1 MATTAPPTR
10 EHLRDAVG
18 FGGIVPTGAVAR
30 GGDTLVAALG
40 VEHHADGTVVP
51 LLALSDAPGLLE
63 WNPSMGL
70 VIRDDRGDRYEAH
83 VLTSASSLGQLCVTL
98 WIEPALPPDARRL
111 ELVVDG
117 VVRINPTRGGGGGV
131 ARPLAGGPWSL
142 LIDLLPER
150 TVADAPPQPAAGSL
164 PGQADSV
171 PIRAHGVFIDVVPVG
186 QARLGSGIA
195 VCVLAVERYW
205 DRAVA
210 TLVALGPTGDEGNAP
225 AIGRARIEVWDDRG
239 HTYRVTPV
247 QGASRGAWSEVAAE
261 IVPAIPPDADALA
274 MRVSDLPLGADSGR
288 RNDVPGPFTFGIRL
302 PAAS

>member
-1 MATTAPPTR
+1 MATTAPLTR

-40 VEHHADGTVVP
+40 VEHHADGAVVQ

-83 VLTSASSLGQLCVTL
+83 VLTLASSLGQLCATL
-98 WIEPALPPDARRL
+98 WIEPALPPESRSL
-111 ELVVDG
+111 ELVVEG
-117 VVRINPTRGGGGGV
+117 MVRINPTRGGGRGV

-142 LIDLLPER
+142 VLDLLPER
-150 TVADAPPQPAAGSL
+150 TVADVPPQPVDG
-164 PGQADSV
+164 PVRGQADSV
-171 PIRAHGVFIDVVPVG
+171 PVRAHSVFIDVVPVG
-186 QARLGSGIA
+186 QARLGSGLA

-205 DRAVA
+205 DRAVV
-210 TLVALGPTGDEGNAP
+210 TLVALGPVGDDANVP

-239 HTYRVTPV
+239 HRYRVTPV
-247 QGASRGAWSEVAAE
+247 QGAARGVWSEVAAE
-261 IVPAIPPDADALA
+261 IVPAIAPDAGVLAL
-274 MRVSDLPLGADSGR
+274 RVSDLPLGADSGR

-302 PAAS
+302 AAG

>member
-1 MATTAPPTR
+1 MATTAPLTR

-40 VEHHADGTVVP
+40 VEHHADGAVVQ

-83 VLTSASSLGQLCVTL
+83 VLTLASSLGQLCATL
-98 WIEPALPPDARRL
+98 WIEPALPPESRSL
-111 ELVVDG
+111 ELVVEG
-117 VVRINPTRGGGGGV
+117 MVRINPTRGGGRGV

-142 LIDLLPER
+142 VLDLLPER
-150 TVADAPPQPAAGSL
+150 TVADVPPQPVDG
-164 PGQADSV
+164 PVRGQADSV
-171 PIRAHGVFIDVVPVG
+171 PVRAHSVFIDVVPVG
-186 QARLGSGIA
+186 QARLGSGLA

-205 DRAVA
+205 DRAVV
-210 TLVALGPTGDEGNAP
+210 TLVALGPVGDDANVP
-225 AIGRARIEVWDDRG
+225 AIGRARVEVWDDRG
-239 HTYRVTPV
+239 HRYRVSPV
-247 QGASRGAWSEVAAE
+247 QGASRGVWSEVAAE
-261 IVPAIPPDADALA
+261 IVPAIAPDAGVLAL
-274 MRVSDLPLGADSGR
+274 RVSDLPLGADSGR

-302 PAAS
+302 AAG

>member
-1 MATTAPPTR
+1 MATTALLTR

-40 VEHHADGTVVP
+40 VEHHADGAVVQ

-83 VLTSASSLGQLCVTL
+83 VLTLASSLGQLCATL
-98 WIEPALPPDARRL
+98 WIEPALPPESRSL
-111 ELVVDG
+111 ELVVEG
-117 VVRINPTRGGGGGV
+117 MVRINPTRGGGRGV

-142 LIDLLPER
+142 VLDLLPER
-150 TVADAPPQPAAGSL
+150 TVADVPPQPVDG
-164 PGQADSV
+164 PVHGQADSV
-171 PIRAHGVFIDVVPVG
+171 PVRAHSVFIDVVPVG
-186 QARLGSGIA
+186 QARLGSGLA

-205 DRAVA
+205 DRAVV
-210 TLVALGPTGDEGNAP
+210 TLVALGPAGDDANAP
-225 AIGRARIEVWDDRG
+225 AIGRARMEVWDDIG
-239 HTYRVTPV
+239 HRYRVTPV
-247 QGASRGAWSEVAAE
+247 QGASRGVWSEVAAE
-261 IVPAIPPDADALA
+261 IVPAIAPDAGVLAL
-274 MRVSDLPLGADSGR
+274 RVSDLPLGADSGR

-302 PAAS
+302 AAG